1 MVKPKLLDQVRYAVR
16 VRHLSYRT
24 EQAYVSWIKQFIL
37 FHRKRHPSEMDESGG
52 EVPRRGRG
60 RVKSYSFMCSV

>member
-1 MVKPKLLDQVRYAVR
+1 MVKAKLLDQVRYAVR

-37 FHRKRHPSEMDESGG
+37 FHDKRHPSEMDESGG
-52 EVPRRGRG
+52 EVLRRGRG
-60 RVKSYSFMCSV
+60 RVKSYGFICSV